1 MYVTKFRSTATARL
15 PRRCRYSFIKVSHG
29 GRSRFP
35 GDGQITP
42 QQAIYDPPSEKK
54 KKMVAA
60 HKTHRDGI
68 TQRVLIK
75 SIRLSAFHQV

>member
-1 MYVTKFRSTATARL
+1 MYVTKFGSTATARL

-54 KKMVAA
+54 IKN
-60 HKTHRDGI
+60 GGSSQN
-68 TQRVLIK
+68 TQRWNYATRVN
-75 SIRLSAFHQV
+75 QVD